1 MRLMLTTATTATT
14 ALAVAFAMSSRAHA
28 FAVNAHYAMWFKNPQ
43 AVKHSDYR
51 STRYLTQVLM

>member
-1 MRLMLTTATTATT
+1 MLTTATTATT
-14 ALAVAFAMSSRAHA
+14 ALAVAFAMSSRAYA